1 MWVNKWT
8 CPIDRLHSITR
19 SVVKALWQ
27 HYAALSGS
35 RKAPVSVHRYSV
47 HLKITLTLIV
57 AYLTTWS
64 LCFPVK
70 GFQRF
75 SNTKA
80 DPFLGFAQAF
90 SVLIVWKGLLL
101 KHSYL
106 YCRLNNYVYGQPS
119 AYPQLNPLYL
129 ISMSLKLFQALC
141 SFFPY
146 WKQQEAGQDLG
157 RGY

>member
-1 MWVNKWT
+1 MWANKWT
-8 CPIDRLHSITR
+8 RPIDRLHSITH

-27 HYAALSGS
+27 HYAALPGS
-35 RKAPVSVHRYSV
+35 RKVSRHRYSV
-47 HLKITLTLIV
+47 HLKNTLTLIV

-64 LCFPVK
+64 LCFPVN
-70 GFQRF
+70 GFQRL

-106 YCRLNNYVYGQPS
+106 YCRLNNYVCGQPS
-119 AYPQLNPLYL
+119 AYPQLNPT
-129 ISMSLKLFQALC
+129 SLKLFQALC

-146 WKQQEAGQDLG
+146 WKQQKAGQDLG